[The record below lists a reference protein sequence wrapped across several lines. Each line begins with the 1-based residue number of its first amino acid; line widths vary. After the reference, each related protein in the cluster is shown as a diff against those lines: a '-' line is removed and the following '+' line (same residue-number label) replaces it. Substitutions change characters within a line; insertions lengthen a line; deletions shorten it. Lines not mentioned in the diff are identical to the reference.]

1 VELTAA
7 MRSMGSI
14 RELTDETVPREVL
27 YRILDSARFSGSG
40 GNRQGWHVTVI
51 ESPEVRAEIMRCSR
65 LGFLEYAAQVA
76 EGLVPFSP
84 GDDGRWHGP
93 PVDLDAARTHEL
105 HNPFMDVLENASV
118 LLLVSVDL
126 RTLAITDIDADHV
139 SIVGGASIYPFV
151 QNILL
156 AARDEDLGG
165 VLTTFVCR
173 AEAEVRELVGLPPSH
188 TIAALLVLGHPHKHP
203 TKLKRNP
210 VEAFA
215 TIDRYDGEPLGSPK
229 R

>member
-1 VELTAA
+1 MEVTDA

-14 RELTDETVPREVL
+14 RELTDEPVSHDVL
-27 YRILDSARFSGSG
+27 YRILDSARFAGSG

-51 ESPEVRAEIMRCSR
+51 ESPEVRSEIMRLSR
-65 LGFLEYAAQVA
+65 IGFLEYAAQVA

-93 PVDLDAARTHEL
+93 PVDLEAAREQDL
-105 HNPFMDVLENASV
+105 HNPFLDVLEQAPIV
-118 LLLVSVDL
+118 LLISADL
-126 RTLAITDIDADHV
+126 RALAITDVDADHV
-139 SIVGGASIYPFV
+139 SIVGGASVYPFV

-156 AARDEDLGG
+156 AARDEGIGG
-165 VLTTFVCR
+165 VLTTFICR
-173 AEAEVRELVGLPPSH
+173 AEAEVRELVGLPH
-188 TIAALLVLGHPHKHP
+188 AHAVAALLVLGHPHKHP

-210 VEAFA
+210 VEEFT
-215 TIDRYDGEPLGSPK
+215 TIDRFDGTPLA